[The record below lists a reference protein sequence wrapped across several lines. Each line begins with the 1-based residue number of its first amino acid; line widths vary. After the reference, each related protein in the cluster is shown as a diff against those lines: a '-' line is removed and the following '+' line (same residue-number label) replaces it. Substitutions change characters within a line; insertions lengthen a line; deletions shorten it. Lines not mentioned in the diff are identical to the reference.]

1 MGFLGGLVSSITG
14 GVQSL
19 FGGSGGSAG
28 DALVDF
34 GMGLYNDYRGRKS
47 AQKSYERSLYMSN
60 TAHQREVEDL
70 IAAGLNPVLS
80 TQGNG
85 AATVSVPMNNR
96 EMKKTANIGANYL
109 AAKTV
114 NNQNALLEAQKAQAM
129 SNVETNKANAE
140 LTSAKAVAQKAQ
152 NVFEAS
158 KSEFFQGLPKQAKY
172 DLMNAMLY
180 PNSVTGQLRG
190 LASSIIDAG
199 YETGKKV
206 GKALTPDTDAA
217 IDNLLRELRNDAG
230 SQGGH
235 NSAKKVERTRKEL
248 LQLIKQRDREQ
259 QEKDREFFNKHM
271 KGKVL

>member
-1 MGFLGGLVSSITG
+1 MLGGLVSSIAG
-14 GVQSL
+14 GVKDL
-19 FGGSGGSAG
+19 FGGSGGSVG

-47 AQKSYERSLYMSN
+47 AKKAYERTLRMSS
-60 TAHQREVEDL
+60 TAHQREVADL

-96 EMKKTANIGANYL
+96 EMKKTANIGGNYL

-114 NNQNALLEAQKAQAM
+114 NNQNELLEAQKAQAI
-129 SNVETNKANAE
+129 SNAESNNANAE

-152 NVFEAS
+152 NVIETG
-158 KSEFFQGLPKQAKY
+158 KSDFFKDLPEQGKY
-172 DLMNAMLY
+172 DLINAMLF
-180 PNSVTGQLRG
+180 PNSAVGQLRG
-190 LASSIIDAG
+190 LASSIVDSVH
-199 YETGKKV
+199 ETGKKV
-206 GKALTPDTDAA
+206 REALTPDTDAA
-217 IDNLLRELRNDAG
+217 IDKLLRDLRNDAG

-248 LQLIKQRDREQ
+248 NRLLKQREIELDREH
-259 QEKDREFFNKHM
+259 RAYFNKHM

>member
-14 GVQSL
+14 GISNL
-19 FGGSGGSAG
+19 FGGSGGGAG
-28 DALVDF
+28 DAIVDF

-47 AQKSYERSLYMSN
+47 AQKAYERSLHMSN
-60 TAHQREVEDL
+60 TSHQREVADL

-80 TQGNG
+80 AQGNG

-109 AAKTV
+109 AAQTV
-114 NNQNALLEAQKAQAM
+114 KNQNALLEAQKAQAM
-129 SNVETNKANAE
+129 SNVETNNANAE

-152 NVFEAS
+152 NVFEVG
-158 KSEFFQGLPKQAKY
+158 KSDFFKGLPEGAKY
-172 DLMNAMLY
+172 DLVNAMLY
-180 PNSVTGQLRG
+180 PNSAMGQLRG
-190 LASSIIDAG
+190 LASSIVDG
-199 YETGKKV
+199 VHETGKKV
-206 GKALTPDTDAA
+206 SKALTPDTDAA

-248 LQLIKQRDREQ
+248 LQLIKQREREQ